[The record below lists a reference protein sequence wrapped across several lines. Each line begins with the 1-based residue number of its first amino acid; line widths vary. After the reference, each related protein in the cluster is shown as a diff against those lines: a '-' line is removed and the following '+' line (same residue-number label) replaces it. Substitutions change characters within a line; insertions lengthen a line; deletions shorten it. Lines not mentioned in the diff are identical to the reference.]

1 MEVFLASFATD
12 DYNAMASALSEMGAT
27 GNDINVNE
35 FAKDLEKIFSSIQV
49 IFPKIV
55 GYLMSWRP
63 GYPVNMVT
71 QFRLLS
77 AKNDARVKP
86 GLCLVHTKIG
96 SLVEIGTMWRKSW
109 KFVCVGKYW
118 CDGKVGSLKKNF
130 GTKHGAGLAVVKCWM
145 QAKVAYGQEFLW
157 LLASRIWISFFS

>member
-55 GYLMSWRP
+55 GYLMS
-63 GYPVNMVT
+63 
-71 QFRLLS
+71 
-77 AKNDARVKP
+77 
-86 GLCLVHTKIG
+86 
-96 SLVEIGTMWRKSW
+96 
-109 KFVCVGKYW
+109 
-118 CDGKVGSLKKNF
+118 
-130 GTKHGAGLAVVKCWM
+130 
-145 QAKVAYGQEFLW
+145 
-157 LLASRIWISFFS
+157 